1 MIISL
6 KRPIAGLH
14 KTNSFI
20 GSLNIAITILT
31 VIVVSQSYRIFMKSS
46 DFLYSVRV
54 SEDYLLI
61 FILLLLIGIKGK
73 IQFRNLLPFSLLFL
87 YAALN
92 FMFDFDTEFLRR
104 YLIMMFWY
112 VVAINVASGIRPL
125 TMLSI
130 ICAVGIFSA
139 ISMLVDTERTLISY
153 IIEGTRIHAEG
164 EGIDMNINNIALI
177 LISFIACAVVLEK
190 NIEHVRFGSVL
201 VFLLFCSA
209 GIIIFI
215 ASTRSAILFYLIL
228 LLYKY
233 FKPTFKSILLLFV
246 SICFIGISLSPFFDQ
261 LILIDRTLNQDYLD
275 SERIL
280 SMMSSLKAFSTSPFT
295 GIGEVNLLEQQ
306 MMYIGSTDHNFYTK
320 LLGSNGIIGF
330 VAVIIFFCGLIWG
343 NYKNIYGL
351 TVLQSLFCYTFFF
364 SPSGPGAL
372 LIATTIFYVDDL
384 RRSRTLSQPKL

>member
-46 DFLYSVRV
+46 DFLYSVQTFRGLFANFHFV
-54 SEDYLLI
+54 VVDWNQRQRSNFVIYYL
-61 FILLLLIGIKGK
+61 
-73 IQFRNLLPFSLLFL
+73 FSLLFL

-295 GIGEVNLLEQQ
+295 GIGEVNLLR
-306 MMYIGSTDHNFYTK
+306 T
-320 LLGSNGIIGF
+320 
-330 VAVIIFFCGLIWG
+330 A
-343 NYKNIYGL
+343 
-351 TVLQSLFCYTFFF
+351 
-364 SPSGPGAL
+364 
-372 LIATTIFYVDDL
+372 DDVYW
-384 RRSRTLSQPKL
+384 KH